1 MRRTWRWTALVG
13 VALLSLS
20 ACGGGETFDDAEQ
33 TLDEAEGAADA
44 DDAGDAGDGEGADEP
59 ASAGT
64 VVVAQPGEIDT
75 MDPAMHRSRVNQ
87 AVVRN
92 VFEALVNQDT
102 DLSFIPELATEWEAV
117 DDLTWRFELRE
128 GVTFHNGDP
137 FTAEDVKFSIERIL
151 DEDQASPRASMLT
164 MIDAVE
170 VEDDLTVVITTTDPS
185 PTLLASLSVNEI
197 VPAGYVQEVGDEEF
211 AAAPVGT
218 GPFTFS
224 EWVPNEQLVL
234 EANPDYWGGQP
245 AVDTV
250 IFRPIPEV
258 AARMAALEGGDV
270 HIAAEVPPD
279 LADSLGG
286 GVQAAPVDGTRVW
299 FLAMNVTEAP
309 FDDLDV
315 RIGVNQAVDRDAL
328 VDGLLQGYGR
338 PLSQPAFPE
347 MFGYIDGFEG
357 YAHDAE
363 AASGAFEGASS
374 AQLDVE
380 PKDRLLAEAIVGQ
393 LQAAGLDIEVNVLE
407 TEAFN
412 ERIGSGASQ
421 IYLSSWGV
429 AEGDADVI
437 YARHFWSPSRAD
449 AFYTGYENAEVDE
462 LIVAGRSTV
471 DEGERLGI
479 YEQAVEKVMADAPW
493 APLLNA
499 QEIYGVSPAVQGF
512 EPSPIGRYVLK
523 HVSLEE

>member
-1 MRRTWRWTALVG
+1 MRSTWRWAALLGVAALV
-13 VALLSLS
+13 LS
-20 ACGGGETFDDAEQ
+20 ACGGGETFDDDES
-33 TLDEAEGAADA
+33 TLDEAEGAADTT
-44 DDAGDAGDGEGADEP
+44 DDDADEP
-59 ASAGT
+59 EPAGSGT

-92 VFEALVNQDT
+92 VFEALVNQGS
-102 DLSFIPELATEWEAV
+102 DLSFEPELATDWEAV
-117 DDLTWRFELRE
+117 DDTTWRFELRE

-151 DEDQASPRASMLT
+151 DEEQASPRASMLT
-164 MIDAVE
+164 MVESVE
-170 VEDDLTVVITTTDPS
+170 VEDDLTVVITTTDPA

-218 GPFTFS
+218 GPFTFV

-234 EANPDYWGGQP
+234 EANDDYWDGRP
-245 AVDTV
+245 DVDTV
-250 IFRPIPEV
+250 IFKPIPEV

-286 GVQAAPVDGTRVW
+286 GTVAAPVDGTRIW

-309 FDDLDV
+309 FDDVEV

-338 PLSQPAFPE
+338 PLYQPAFPE

-357 YAHDAE
+357 YPHDAE
-363 AASGAFEGASS
+363 AAGAAFEGAAS

-380 PKDRLLAEAIVGQ
+380 PKDRLLAEAVAGQ
-393 LQAAGLDIEVNVLE
+393 LQAAGLDVEVNVLE

-471 DEGERLGI
+471 DEDERFTI
-479 YEQAVEKVMADAPW
+479 YEQAVEMVMADAPW

-499 QEIYGVSPAVQGF
+499 QEIFGVSSAVQGF

-523 HVSLEE
+523 HVSLQE

>member
-1 MRRTWRWTALVG
+1 MRKWRWAALVG
-13 VALLSLS
+13 VVALSLS
-20 ACGGGETFDDAEQ
+20 ACGGGETFDEDAATLDDTEEAADTTDDDDGAEADAE
-33 TLDEAEGAADA
+33 AATT
-44 DDAGDAGDGEGADEP
+44 
-59 ASAGT
+59 SGT

-92 VFEALVNQDT
+92 VFEALVNQGT
-102 DLSFIPELATEWEAV
+102 DLSFEPELATDWEAV

-164 MIDAVE
+164 MIDTVE
-170 VEDDLTVVITTTDPS
+170 VEDELTVVITTTDPS

-197 VPAGYVQEVGDEEF
+197 VPAGYVQDVGDESF
-211 AAAPVGT
+211 ADAPVGT
-218 GPFTFS
+218 GPFTFV

-234 EANPDYWGGQP
+234 EANDDHWDGRPDL
-245 AVDTV
+245 DTV

-279 LADSLGG
+279 LADGLSG
-286 GVQAAPVDGTRVW
+286 GVEAAPVDGTRIW

-309 FDDLDV
+309 FDDVDV
-315 RIGVNQAVDRDAL
+315 RVGVNQAVDRDAL

-338 PLSQPAFPE
+338 TLYQPAFPE
-347 MFGYIDGFEG
+347 MFGYIEGFDGYG
-357 YAHDAE
+357 YDAD
-363 AASGAFEGASS
+363 AASAAFEGATS
-374 AQLDVE
+374 ARLDVE
-380 PKDRLLAEAIVGQ
+380 PKDRLLAEAVAGQ
-393 LQAAGLDIEVNVLE
+393 LQAAGLDVEVNVLE

-412 ERIGSGASQ
+412 EQIGSGASQ
-421 IYLSSWGV
+421 LYLSSWGV

-449 AFYTGYENAEVDE
+449 AFYTGYENAEVDD

-471 DEGERLGI
+471 DEDERLAI
-479 YEQAVEKVMADAPW
+479 YEQAVEAVMADAPW

-499 QEIYGVSPAVQGF
+499 QEIYGVSSAVQGF

-523 HVSLEE
+523 HVSIEE